1 MGKSLKNSS
10 QCCSEKM
17 SRSKWAKEEIDKLVK
32 HYTDTPW
39 QHLTK
44 ILPTRSQ
51 HAVYNKAQVLGLQK
65 SRVGYGYHTIN
76 ESFFQN
82 WSPEIAY
89 ILGVIAAD
97 GCVCHDMTLK
107 RYRLGI
113 TSKDF
118 NWLQE
123 IKRTIESEHP
133 IRKCIVRLQSGVHI
147 VFKFDIESKKI
158 VQDLL
163 KLGIFPRKS
172 LTLKFPNVPNRC
184 LNHFV
189 RGYFDGDGHVHTYM
203 KWGKYPCIQLSF
215 YGTKEFLVSL
225 NQKIAESV
233 GCTIRNINQGKG
245 IYELRYN
252 TREAEKV
259 LGWMYKDVPI
269 CLFRK
274 YHVYARY
281 IKTRKLTRL

>member
-1 MGKSLKNSS
+1 
-10 QCCSEKM
+10 M
-17 SRSKWAKEEIDKLVK
+17 SRSNWTKEEIDKLVK

-51 HAVYNKAQVLGLQK
+51 HAVYHKAQALGVRK
-65 SRVGYGYHTIN
+65 SRIGYGYHNVN
-76 ESFFQN
+76 ENFFQD
-82 WSPEIAY
+82 WSPEMAY

-97 GCVCHDMTLK
+97 GCVSHDTVRK

-113 TSKDF
+113 TSKDLD
-118 NWLQE
+118 WLQE

-133 IRKCIVRLQSGVHI
+133 IRKCLVRLQSGVHI

-172 LTLKFPNVPNRC
+172 LTLKFPNVPDRC

-203 KWGKYPCIQLSF
+203 KWNKYPCIQLSF
-215 YGTKEFLVSL
+215 YGTREFLTSL
-225 NQKIAESV
+225 NQKIAKSV

-259 LGWMYKDVPI
+259 LPWMYQNASI
-269 CLFRK
+269 CLPRK
-274 YHVYARY
+274 YQIFALHRVPRKAAR
-281 IKTRKLTRL
+281 LF